1 MKTIDLASESPDV
14 AELFGLAA
22 AETLIVHTADGKV
35 FAIAELSVGAEPDDF
50 AEEVA
55 LTRRNQSL
63 RALLAERSREAGTHS
78 VDDVRRLL
86 GLTPSTSEQHDS

>member
-1 MKTIDLASESPDV
+1 MRTIDLASEPRDV
-14 AELFGLAA
+14 AEIFGLAA

-35 FAIAELSVGAEPDDF
+35 FAIAELTFGEVPDDF
-50 AEEVA
+50 AEEIA

-78 VDDVRRLL
+78 VDDVRRLF
-86 GLTPSTSEQHDS
+86 GLTRSTSEQPDS